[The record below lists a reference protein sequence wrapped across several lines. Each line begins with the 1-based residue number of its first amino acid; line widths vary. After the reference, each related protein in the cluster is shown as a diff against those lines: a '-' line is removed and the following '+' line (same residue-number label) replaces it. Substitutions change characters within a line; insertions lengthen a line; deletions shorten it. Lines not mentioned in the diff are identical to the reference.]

1 MSSDLSMTLQG
12 TNVIQAHDL
21 GKCYK
26 IYDNPKARL
35 KQALWRR
42 NKQYYREFWALR
54 DVSFEVK
61 RGESLGIIGRNG
73 SGKSTLLQLICG
85 TLTPTEGK
93 LNTQGRIA
101 ALLELGS
108 GFNPEFTGLENVY
121 LNASLLG
128 LKKEETDAKLEGI
141 LAFADIGDFIN
152 QPVKSYSSGMTVRL
166 AFAVIAHVNPDILV
180 VDEALAVGDA
190 IFVQRCM
197 RFIRRMREERCLL
210 FVSHDAEAVKSL
222 CSHALWLSKGRTQSY
237 GRCKEVTLNYLR
249 YCQAT
254 SYGEGLIISTTGSL
268 PQEESPNPTES
279 PQSNKL
285 PELHGAEERGVIFT
299 FTDNLRDSHGWKTG
313 YAELMEI
320 IIRPING
327 NKANSPLRGGEEV
340 EIYILAKAIKSLKNP
355 VLGFIVKDSLGQ
367 CIFGE
372 HTLAARDIGPSQ
384 RCEPGCLIAGT
395 FVLWFP
401 MLPTGTYAL
410 TAAIADGDET
420 SNTQHH
426 WAEDAAIISVS
437 ASKIRYG
444 LAGAFISDIS
454 LSLTNPHKDC
464 AGDSGLTGSDTT
476 KQ

>member
-42 NKQYYREFWALR
+42 GKQYYREFWALR
-54 DVSFEVK
+54 NVSFEVK

-85 TLTPTEGK
+85 TLTATEGSM
-93 LNTQGRIA
+93 NTQGRIA

-128 LKKEETDAKLEGI
+128 LRKEETDANLDEI
-141 LAFADIGDFIN
+141 LGFADIGDFIN
-152 QPVKSYSSGMTVRL
+152 QPVKSYSSGMSVRL

-222 CSHALWLSKGRTQSY
+222 CSHALWLSKGTTQSY
-237 GRCKEVTLNYLR
+237 GGCKKVTLDYLR

-254 SYGEGLIISTTGSL
+254 SYGEEVSVVSIDKKSEGKETCTGQAATAS
-268 PQEESPNPTES
+268 
-279 PQSNKL
+279 KL
-285 PELHGAEERGVIFT
+285 PTNLGAKSFDYEVIAT
-299 FTDNLRDSHGWKTG
+299 SEDNLANGHGWKTG
-313 YAELMEI
+313 DAELLEVSI
-320 IIRPING
+320 
-327 NKANSPLRGGEEV
+327 KAANPGEANTILEGGKEV
-340 EIYILAKAIKSLKNP
+340 EVKIRAKAYKTLNEPI
-355 VLGFIVKDSLGQ
+355 LGFVLRDRLGQ
-367 CIFGE
+367 SLFGE
-372 HTLAARDIGPSQ
+372 NTLITRNTSKP
-384 RCEPGCLIAGT
+384 EPAKPGSELSAV
-395 FVLWFP
+395 FRLWLP
-401 MLPTGTYAL
+401 MLPSGAYTLLAS
-410 TAAIADGDET
+410 IADGDLT

-426 WAEDAAIISVS
+426 WIEDATIIHV
-437 ASKIRYG
+437 ASSNVRHG
-444 LAGAFISDIS
+444 LVGAFITYVDLSIS
-454 LSLTNPHKDC
+454 N
-464 AGDSGLTGSDTT
+464 A
-476 KQ
+476 

>member
-1 MSSDLSMTLQG
+1 MSSDLSMAMQG
-12 TNVIQAHDL
+12 TNVIQVHNL

-35 KQALWRR
+35 KQALWR

-54 DVSFEVK
+54 NVSFAVK

-73 SGKSTLLQLICG
+73 SGKSTLLQLICS
-85 TLTPTEGK
+85 TLTATEGK
-93 LNTQGRIA
+93 LSTQGRIA

-128 LKKEETDAKLEGI
+128 LREEETNAKLEEI

-222 CSHALWLSKGRTQSY
+222 CSHALWLSKGTTQSY
-237 GRCKEVTLNYLR
+237 GGCKEVTLDYLR

-254 SYGEGLIISTTGSL
+254 SYGEEVRVNAIGNKKGD
-268 PQEESPNPTES
+268 QE
-279 PQSNKL
+279 K
-285 PELHGAEERGVIFT
+285 GAAIAAATREFPKDLGAKSFDYKVVGTSE
-299 FTDNLRDSHGWKTG
+299 DNLAKGSGWKTG
-313 YAELMEI
+313 DAELLEVSI
-320 IIRPING
+320 
-327 NKANSPLRGGEEV
+327 KAANPDEANTILEGGKEV
-340 EIYILAKAIKSLKNP
+340 EVKIRAKAYKTLNEPI
-355 VLGFIVKDSLGQ
+355 LGFVMKDRLGQ
-367 CIFGE
+367 SLFGE
-372 HTLAARDIGPSQ
+372 NTLITRNTTKLEPA
-384 RCEPGCLIAGT
+384 EPGSELSAV
-395 FVLWFP
+395 FRLWLP
-401 MLPTGTYAL
+401 MLPSGSYTLLAS
-410 TAAIADGDET
+410 IADGDLT

-426 WAEDAAIISVS
+426 WIEDAAIVHVT
-437 ASKIRYG
+437 ASNVRYG
-444 LAGAFISDIS
+444 LVGAFITYANLSIS
-454 LSLTNPHKDC
+454 N
-464 AGDSGLTGSDTT
+464 A
-476 KQ
+476 

>member
-1 MSSDLSMTLQG
+1 MAMQG

-54 DVSFEVK
+54 NVSFEVK

-85 TLTPTEGK
+85 TLTATEGN
-93 LNTQGRIA
+93 LSTQGRIA

-128 LKKEETDAKLEGI
+128 LRKEETDAKLEQI
-141 LAFADIGDFIN
+141 LGFADIGDFID

-222 CSHALWLSKGRTQSY
+222 CSHALWLSEGTTQSY
-237 GRCKEVTLNYLR
+237 GSCKEVTLDYLR

-254 SYGEGLIISTTGSL
+254 SYGEEFVVTTTNSV
-268 PQEESPNPTES
+268 PQEISPARRAGS
-279 PQSNKL
+279 QSNEL
-285 PELHGAEERGVIFT
+285 PEIHEAEDRGVIFT
-299 FTDNLRDSHGWKTG
+299 YTDNLSDSDGWKTG
-313 YAELMEI
+313 NAELIEI
-320 IIRPING
+320 TIRQING
-327 NKANSPLRGGEEV
+327 NEANSPLRGGEKV
-340 EIYILAKAIKSLKNP
+340 EICVLAKAIKSLKNP
-355 VLGFIVKDSLGQ
+355 VLGFIVKDRLGQ
-367 CIFGE
+367 GIFGE
-372 HTLAARDIGPSQ
+372 NTLTAKHTSRDQ
-384 RCEPGCLIAGT
+384 DCEPGCLIAGT
-395 FVLWFP
+395 FQLWFP
-401 MLPTGTYAL
+401 LLPTGAYTL
-410 TAAIADGDET
+410 TAAIATGDEA

-426 WAEDAAIISVS
+426 WAENAAIINVS

-444 LAGAFISDIS
+444 LAGAFITDIS
-454 LSLTNPHKDC
+454 LSMTNPHKDC
-464 AGDSGLTGSDTT
+464 DGDLGT
-476 KQ
+476 

>member
-1 MSSDLSMTLQG
+1 MSSDLSMAMQA
-12 TNVIQAHDL
+12 TNIIQAHDL

-35 KQALWRR
+35 KQALWR

-54 DVSFEVK
+54 NVSFAVK

-85 TLTPTEGK
+85 TLTATEGN
-93 LNTQGRIA
+93 LSTQGRIA

-128 LKKEETDAKLEGI
+128 LREEETNAKLEDI

-197 RFIRRMREERCLL
+197 RFIRMMREERCLL
-210 FVSHDAEAVKSL
+210 FVSHDAEAVKTL
-222 CSHALWLSKGRTQSY
+222 CSHALWLSKGTTQSY
-237 GRCKEVTLNYLR
+237 GRCKEVTLDYLR

-254 SYGEGLIISTTGSL
+254 SYGEEVNVISLDKKSEGKETCAVQAAAAASEL
-268 PQEESPNPTES
+268 PVD
-279 PQSNKL
+279 L
-285 PELHGAEERGVIFT
+285 GARSFDYEVFATSE
-299 FTDNLRDSHGWKTG
+299 DNLTKSNGWKTG
-313 YAELMEI
+313 SAELLEVSI
-320 IIRPING
+320 
-327 NKANSPLRGGEEV
+327 KAANPCEANTILEGGKEV
-340 EIYILAKAIKSLKNP
+340 EVKIRAKAYKILKEP
-355 VLGFIVKDSLGQ
+355 ILGFVLRDRLGQ
-367 CIFGE
+367 SLFGE
-372 HTLAARDIGPSQ
+372 NTLITRKTA
-384 RCEPGCLIAGT
+384 EPEPAKPGSELSAV
-395 FVLWFP
+395 FRLWLP
-401 MLPTGTYAL
+401 MLPSGSYTLLAS
-410 TAAIADGDET
+410 IADGNLT

-426 WAEDAAIISVS
+426 WIEDATIIHVTSSNV
-437 ASKIRYG
+437 RYG
-444 LAGAFISDIS
+444 LVGAFITYANLSIS
-454 LSLTNPHKDC
+454 N
-464 AGDSGLTGSDTT
+464 A
-476 KQ
+476 